1 VLFANFP
8 VLCFIIFAL
17 DDLGCCLKAKCR
29 PTRSDGAQGEIFTS
43 SSSEEV
49 TA

>member
-1 VLFANFP
+1 VLRCDCS
-8 VLCFIIFAL
+8 LT